1 MYYVI
6 MKQRD
11 KPGSTFLGFSTPK
24 YIATKNSD
32 SVIFEF
38 TKDGKVLRK
47 WIKKEE
53 LILLTADKEY
63 FQTIMKKFQDV
74 QQTQQDLVDE
84 AHKALE
90 TSMENFTETMNAEIS
105 DYEELRDASDI
116 PYIIKAL

>member
-116 PYIIKAL
+116 PCIIKAL

>member
-38 TKDGKVLRK
+38 TKDGKILRK

-74 QQTQQDLVDE
+74 QKTQQDLVDE

-90 TSMENFTETMNAEIS
+90 TSMENFTETMNSEIS

-116 PYIIKAL
+116 PCIIKAL